1 MVLTKKLRSTGADT
15 EQNERLA
22 AAAWGH
28 TVEVDRAWYNIQDG
42 YGEGARLW
50 LRHIQGIIQP
60 PQPPQAAQAMPHAS
74 LPALTSLAGTT
85 SLVDYQTSDDSDSST
100 PEKKLTYD
108 TVCTSLLQK
117 RKQRH
122 IWTDAETAA
131 LCDGVRQ
138 YGKRWML
145 IKEHYQPLCGMTSEQ
160 LKDKYRSLQRAHRL
174 APATAT
180 ITDAIE
186 NTSIA

>member
-180 ITDAIE
+180 ITDAID